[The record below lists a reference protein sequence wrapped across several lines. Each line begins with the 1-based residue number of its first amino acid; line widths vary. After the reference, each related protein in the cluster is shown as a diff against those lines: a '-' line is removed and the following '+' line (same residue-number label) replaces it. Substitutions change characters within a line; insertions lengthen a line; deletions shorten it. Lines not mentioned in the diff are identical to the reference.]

1 MFIGSSVDMNVI
13 KLGKQEFGETFINF
27 DNVAVIEFKNRTT
40 VDVYF
45 NVATP
50 LPGQGLVHQSYTGD
64 VVAKLYDTLQK
75 AE

>member
-1 MFIGSSVDMNVI
+1 MNI
-13 KLGKQEFGETFINF
+13 LKLGKQEFGETFINF
-27 DNVAVIEFKNRTT
+27 DNVAILEFKNKTT

-64 VVAKLYDTLQK
+64 QVARLYEKLQQ